1 MNFGAT
7 NSSDTWCPVAIVTGA
22 ASGIGRA
29 VVERLIARGGRAVA
43 VDLSVEALAAFD
55 GHDAVRTLAG
65 DVSEEGV
72 NAAAVELAERT
83 WGRLDTLVLNAGV
96 RASGSI
102 DTIDLAVFERSLD
115 VNLRA
120 AVFGMRVG
128 VPALRRAGG
137 GAIVVTSS
145 NTGLAGEANRWPY
158 AVAKA
163 GVINLVRSVAIDL
176 GPEGIRVNAV
186 CPGPTITGMTAHLAD
201 EQPERWTSLQ
211 ANVPLRRWAQAS
223 EVAEAIV
230 WLASPAAS
238 FVTGVALPVDGGV
251 TANTGQTGSPTT

>member
-1 MNFGAT
+1 M
-7 NSSDTWCPVAIVTGA
+7 
-22 ASGIGRA
+22 
-29 VVERLIARGGRAVA
+29 
-43 VDLSVEALAAFD
+43 
-55 GHDAVRTLAG
+55 
-65 DVSEEGV
+65 
-72 NAAAVELAERT
+72 
-83 WGRLDTLVLNAGV
+83 
-96 RASGSI
+96 
-102 DTIDLAVFERSLD
+102 
-115 VNLRA
+115 
-120 AVFGMRVG
+120 
-128 VPALRRAGG
+128 
-137 GAIVVTSS
+137 TSS

>member
-1 MNFGAT
+1 MEQTGLVTDIWNPNT
-7 NSSDTWCPVAIVTGA
+7 TWRPVALVTGA

-29 VVERLIARGGRAVA
+29 VVELLTDRGGRAVA
-43 VDLSVEALAAFD
+43 VDLSADALTVFD
-55 GHDAVRTLAG
+55 GNDSVRALAG
-65 DVSEEGV
+65 DVTDEAV
-72 NAAAVELAERT
+72 NAAAVVLAESA

-96 RASGSI
+96 RGSGPIDSVDLEVFDRSI
-102 DTIDLAVFERSLD
+102 A

-120 AVFGMRVG
+120 VVLGMRVG

-158 AVAKA
+158 ASAKA
-163 GVINLVRSVAIDL
+163 GAINLARSVAIDL
-176 GPEGIRVNAV
+176 APEGIRVNAV
-186 CPGPTITGMTAHLAD
+186 CPGPTITGMTTHVA
-201 EQPERWTSLQ
+201 EGQPERWAALQ
-211 ANVPLRRWAQAS
+211 ANVPQRRWARAE
-223 EVAEAIV
+223 EVAEAIL

-251 TANTGQTGSPTT
+251 TANTGQ